1 MDTTNIQVGI
11 RIRPLIRREI
21 QTNQT
26 CYWNADN
33 KRIYSTEKEY
43 HFDEVFDS
51 TSSTMNIYNILG
63 KPLVENAMRGINGT
77 LFAYG
82 QTASGKTHT
91 ILGDVNELGI
101 LPLAIKEVFDHTVK
115 QPDREFLLRASF
127 IEIYNEEVTDLL
139 ASKKE
144 NIKILTNSENDVVVE
159 NLTTHTV
166 ISYESTMDLVQKG
179 IINRKIGI
187 TNMNERSSRS
197 HLIFRLVI
205 ESREI
210 LELNNSMEANG
221 TIIAAELNVVDL
233 AGSERAG
240 QTGAQGIR
248 LKESSFINTSLM
260 SLGVVIRKLS
270 EGDKSCHIPYR
281 DSKLTRLLQKSLG
294 GNARTCIICTVS
306 PVVLEETQQT
316 LLFASQA
323 KEVKN
328 RPTVNEVLDDK
339 SMMRKQMNEINLLKR
354 KIIELETGISHSEKD
369 KILAEQISY
378 QQKIEKQ
385 RERISLLLKEIVCTG
400 RRSFQNVTKKDNMRR
415 LTWCPGGLLKSGKNF
430 NDIKSFDEDIEMDT
444 LDGSFEKIEYQLLK
458 QEFDEYK
465 AQTCSPDEYI
475 KLKDKLTALEI
486 QHETTKNKLRDLII
500 NQEPHEAVQTLRE
513 ENSRLCNKNEV
524 LSNDNAKLQA
534 EIDISKA
541 KINSLI
547 DDVAM
552 LQEQQES
559 MVDKDYL
566 ERLKEVVNAKSLELE
581 ESRKKCELEN
591 EELIHA
597 LANQKKLWNEQVIS
611 LEEQKF
617 NLEQE
622 LHAANKK
629 IIHECKKS
637 EDFQKELQLLK
648 EQFSILKE
656 ENSKAK
662 SQTEMFV
669 DECNDLKLKSDLLIS
684 ADEDIITKNLL
695 DELELLKQ
703 HLSSLNEEKDIAVS
717 EKEMLA
723 KENND
728 LKLKFSQISCE
739 EDIVKKNLSD
749 ELELLKQH
757 LSSLNEEKDIAVSEN
772 EMLAKEN
779 NDLKLKFSQISCE
792 EDIVKKNLSDELE
805 LLKQHLSSL
814 NEEKD
819 IAVSE
824 NEMLAKENN
833 GLKLKF
839 SQISCEEDIVK
850 KNLSDELELLK
861 QHLSSLNEEKDIAVS
876 EKEMLAKENND
887 LKLKFSQ
894 ISCEEDIVKKN
905 LSDELELLKQHL
917 NSLNEEK
924 DIAVSENEMLA
935 KENNNL
941 KLKFSQ
947 ISCEEDIVKKNLSD
961 ELELL
966 KQHLSSLNKEKHIAV
981 SEKEMLAKENNDLKL
996 KFSQISFEEDIVKK
1010 NLTDELE
1017 LLKQHLNSL
1026 KQEKDIA
1033 VSEKEM
1039 LAKENNDLKLKF
1051 SQISCEE
1058 DIVKKNLSDELEL
1071 LKQHLNSLK
1080 EEKDIAVSEKEMFA
1094 KENNDLKL
1102 KFSQINCEE
1111 DIVKKNLSDELHF
1124 LKQHLNLLN
1133 EEKNTDSEKE
1143 MLIKENNNLK
1153 FGQISS
1159 VEEDILKKNLL
1170 DELELLKQQLN
1181 SLNEEKNAAVS
1192 EKEMLAEENNHLR
1205 LAQISSVEEDIV
1217 KKNLSDELCYLKQ
1230 QLNSLNEQ
1238 NNIAV
1243 SEKEMLAK
1251 ANNDLRLAQFSSDQE
1266 DIVKKNLSDELQLTK
1281 QRLISINEER
1291 SITVSQN
1298 EMLFIENNDLK
1309 LKLQQFHTVEEEIM
1323 KKYSSA
1329 LDELQILKQELNF
1342 VNQERNSVVSL
1353 NEMLVKENNDMKL
1366 RINHLTSIEEDIMQ
1380 KNLSVLEELQLLKQ
1394 KFDFVNDEKNISLS
1408 KNEMLIKDID
1418 ELKLKFNESKSMEQ
1432 DLMKKN
1438 LSVSDELQ
1446 SLKLQFNSA
1455 NEERNIAVS
1464 VNEILTKENKELKLK
1479 VNQFSFI
1486 EEEIMKKNALVL
1498 DELNLL
1504 KQNLMSVN
1512 EERNNTVSENEMLV
1526 KKNKELKMKID
1537 QLNSVEE
1544 KVFKDNLSD
1553 EMQRLKQ
1560 HLNSIYEE
1568 KNNAENLNELLRQ
1581 ENDELKLKVKQYSC
1595 SINEFEMKIF
1605 DLTQSCDKNIF
1616 EQQKKI
1622 NELIDINKELSI
1634 KSNQLSDEKNQ
1645 ISEELDLMTNKFSDI
1660 EHNFLVTQT
1669 KNHDL
1674 MEALKKEQE
1683 NCAKQC
1689 KLSKSAYER
1698 KCDQIEAETQ
1708 VLMNTLKAL
1717 KAENIQIMEINKV
1730 LKSEILVAKENL
1742 ECQQNEQITIIDK
1755 HEKHIKE
1762 LQNDIALLN
1771 KKLETHDEVISKNND
1786 LVQKVT
1792 SLEETKIELEQS
1804 LNKVNKA
1811 LKESQL
1817 NSTEQS
1823 SQLTSVVHKENQ
1835 PFNNS
1840 VNSLKYENLSKEE
1853 LIDKINHV
1861 EHLLELKKKDIS
1873 VYNDHRIEQNATIE
1887 QLKKKNEDLLSRLK
1901 RLEQIL
1907 TDLRKPSGNASTREW
1922 EEHCISL
1929 ERIKVRLESQVLHLE
1944 ERKRVLKLQLERY
1957 QQENTHLNVLIKQKD
1972 EKFAKASK
1980 ENEEE
1985 KEKLANAIQNLKID
1999 NERVCTGLKDA
2010 FNRMN
2015 AAEKA
2020 LTETK
2025 SVAELEISKRDSEI
2039 ERVSNYLIRSYER
2052 YQHYKGIA
2060 KNCLENKCSAK
2071 IKPIQNDVFTMTESY
2086 FPVLSEK
2093 STEQLS
2099 SQKRR
2104 SNEQLEGERQKSRKK
2119 LSNSIKECENEAEC
2133 NQQ

>member
-749 ELELLKQH
+749 ELEQLKQH
-757 LSSLNEEKDIAVSEN
+757 LSLLNEEKNTAVSEN
-772 EMLAKEN
+772 KALAKEN
-779 NDLKLKFSQISCE
+779 NHLKFTQISSVE
-792 EDIVKKNLSDELE
+792 EDIVKKNLL
-805 LLKQHLSSL
+805 
-814 NEEKD
+814 
-819 IAVSE
+819 
-824 NEMLAKENN
+824 
-833 GLKLKF
+833 
-839 SQISCEEDIVK
+839 
-850 KNLSDELELLK
+850 
-861 QHLSSLNEEKDIAVS
+861 
-876 EKEMLAKENND
+876 
-887 LKLKFSQ
+887 
-894 ISCEEDIVKKN
+894 
-905 LSDELELLKQHL
+905 
-917 NSLNEEK
+917 
-924 DIAVSENEMLA
+924 
-935 KENNNL
+935 
-941 KLKFSQ
+941 
-947 ISCEEDIVKKNLSD
+947 D

>member
-935 KENNNL
+935 KENNN
-941 KLKFSQ
+941 
-947 ISCEEDIVKKNLSD
+947 
-961 ELELL
+961 
-966 KQHLSSLNKEKHIAV
+966 
-981 SEKEMLAKENNDLKL
+981 
-996 KFSQISFEEDIVKK
+996 
-1010 NLTDELE
+1010 
-1017 LLKQHLNSL
+1017 
-1026 KQEKDIA
+1026 
-1033 VSEKEM
+1033 
-1039 LAKENNDLKLKF
+1039 LKLKF

>member
-966 KQHLSSLNKEKHIAV
+966 KQHL
-981 SEKEMLAKENNDLKL
+981 
-996 KFSQISFEEDIVKK
+996 
-1010 NLTDELE
+1010 
-1017 LLKQHLNSL
+1017 
-1026 KQEKDIA
+1026 
-1033 VSEKEM
+1033 
-1039 LAKENNDLKLKF
+1039 
-1051 SQISCEE
+1051 
-1058 DIVKKNLSDELEL
+1058 
-1071 LKQHLNSLK
+1071 NSLK

-1111 DIVKKNLSDELHF
+1111 DIVKKNLS
-1124 LKQHLNLLN
+1124 
-1133 EEKNTDSEKE
+1133 
-1143 MLIKENNNLK
+1143 
-1153 FGQISS
+1153 
-1159 VEEDILKKNLL
+1159 

>member
-961 ELELL
+961 ELEQLKQHLSLLNEEKNTAVSENKALAKENNHLKFTQISSVEEDIVKKNLLDELELL

-1058 DIVKKNLSDELEL
+1058 DIVKKNLS
-1071 LKQHLNSLK
+1071 
-1080 EEKDIAVSEKEMFA
+1080 
-1094 KENNDLKL
+1094 
-1102 KFSQINCEE
+1102 
-1111 DIVKKNLSDELHF
+1111 
-1124 LKQHLNLLN
+1124 
-1133 EEKNTDSEKE
+1133 
-1143 MLIKENNNLK
+1143 
-1153 FGQISS
+1153 
-1159 VEEDILKKNLL
+1159 

>member
-21 QTNQT
+21 QTNQA

-51 TSSTMNIYNILG
+51 TSSTENIYNILG

-127 IEIYNEEVTDLL
+127 IEIYNEEITDLL

-210 LELNNSMEANG
+210 SELNNSMEANG

-339 SMMRKQMNEINLLKR
+339 SMMRKQMNEINLLKK

-444 LDGSFEKIEYQLLK
+444 LDGSFEKIEFQLLK

-513 ENSRLCNKNEV
+513 ENSRLCKKNEV

-541 KINSLI
+541 KINALI

-566 ERLKEVVNAKSLELE
+566 ERLKEGVNAKSLELE

-637 EDFQKELQLLK
+637 EDFQNELQLLK

-656 ENSKAK
+656 ENNKAK

-669 DECNDLKLKSDLLIS
+669 DECNNLKSKSDQLVF
-684 ADEDIITKNLL
+684 AEEDIITKNLL

-728 LKLKFSQISCE
+728 LKLKLSHISFE

-749 ELELLKQH
+749 ELEHLKQH
-757 LSSLNEEKDIAVSEN
+757 LSSLNEEKDIAVSEKEMLVKEN
-772 EMLAKEN
+772 NDLKLKFSHISCEEDIMKKNLSDELELLKQHLNSLNEEKDIAVSEKELLAKENNDLKLKFSHISCEEDIVKNNLSDELKLLKQHLNSLNEEKNTAVSEKEMLAKEN
-779 NDLKLKFSQISCE
+779 NDLKLKFSHISCE
-792 EDIVKKNLSDELE
+792 EDIVKKNLTDELE
-805 LLKQHLSSL
+805 LLKQHLNLL
-814 NEEKD
+814 NEEKNT
-819 IAVSE
+819 AVSE
-824 NEMLAKENN
+824 KEMLAKENN
-833 GLKLKF
+833 HLKLA
-839 SQISCEEDIVK
+839 QISSVEEDIVK
-850 KNLSDELELLK
+850 KSLLDELELLK
-861 QHLSSLNEEKDIAVS
+861 QHLTSLNEEKDIAVS

-887 LKLKFSQ
+887 LKLKFSH

-924 DIAVSENEMLA
+924 DIAVSE
-935 KENNNL
+935 
-941 KLKFSQ
+941 
-947 ISCEEDIVKKNLSD
+947 
-961 ELELL
+961 
-966 KQHLSSLNKEKHIAV
+966 
-981 SEKEMLAKENNDLKL
+981 KEMLAKENNDLKL
-996 KFSQISFEEDIVKK
+996 KFS
-1010 NLTDELE
+1010 
-1017 LLKQHLNSL
+1017 H
-1026 KQEKDIA
+1026 
-1033 VSEKEM
+1033 
-1039 LAKENNDLKLKF
+1039 
-1051 SQISCEE
+1051 ISCEE

-1071 LKQHLNSLK
+1071 LKQHLNSLNG
-1080 EEKDIAVSEKEMFA
+1080 EKDIAVSEKEMLA

-1102 KFSQINCEE
+1102 KFSHISCEE
-1111 DIVKKNLSDELHF
+1111 EIAKKNLSDELQL

-1133 EEKNTDSEKE
+1133 EEKNTDSKKE
-1143 MLIKENNNLK
+1143 MLAEENNHLK
-1153 FGQISS
+1153 FAQISS
-1159 VEEDILKKNLL
+1159 VEEDILKKNLS
-1170 DELELLKQQLN
+1170 DELELLKQHLN
-1181 SLNEEKNAAVS
+1181 LINEEKNIAVS

-1205 LAQISSVEEDIV
+1205 LAQISSVDEDIL
-1217 KKNLSDELCYLKQ
+1217 KKNSSDELCYLKQ
-1230 QLNSLNEQ
+1230 QLNSLNEEK
-1238 NNIAV
+1238 NIAV

-1251 ANNDLRLAQFSSDQE
+1251 ENNDLKLAQISSDQE
-1266 DIVKKNLSDELQLTK
+1266 DIVKKNLSDELQLMK
-1281 QRLISINEER
+1281 QHLSSINQER
-1291 SITVSQN
+1291 NITVSQN

-1329 LDELQILKQELNF
+1329 LDELQILKQELNS

-1380 KNLSVLEELQLLKQ
+1380 KNLSVLDELQRLKQ

-1408 KNEMLIKDID
+1408 KNEMLMKDID
-1418 ELKLKFNESKSMEQ
+1418 EMKLKFNESKSIEQ

-1438 LSVSDELQ
+1438 LLVSDELR

-1464 VNEILTKENKELKLK
+1464 VNEILTKENKELKIK

-1486 EEEIMKKNALVL
+1486 EEEIMKKNASVL

-1512 EERNNTVSENEMLV
+1512 EERNNTVFENEMLM

-1568 KNNAENLNELLRQ
+1568 KNNAENFNELLRQ

-1595 SINEFEMKIF
+1595 SINELEMKIL
-1605 DLTQSCDKNIF
+1605 DLTQSYDKNIF

-1622 NELIDINKELSI
+1622 KELIDINKEFSV
-1634 KSNQLSDEKNQ
+1634 KSNQLSNEKNQ
-1645 ISEELDLMTNKFSDI
+1645 ISEELVLMTNKFSDI

-1698 KCDQIEAETQ
+1698 KCDQVEAEMQ
-1708 VLMNTLKAL
+1708 VLMSTLKAL
-1717 KAENIQIMEINKV
+1717 KAENIQITEINKV
-1730 LKSEILVAKENL
+1730 LKSEVLVAKENL

-1762 LQNDIALLN
+1762 LQNDIGLLN
-1771 KKLETHDEVISKNND
+1771 KKLETHNEVISRNND
-1786 LVQKVT
+1786 LVQKVK

-1811 LKESQL
+1811 LKENQLNFTEQYSQL
-1817 NSTEQS
+1817 S
-1823 SQLTSVVHKENQ
+1823 SVVHKENQ
-1835 PFNNS
+1835 LFNNA
-1840 VNSLKYENLSKEE
+1840 VNLLKYDNLSKEE
-1853 LIDKINHV
+1853 LIDKVNHV

-1873 VYNDHRIEQNATIE
+1873 VYNDHRIEQNAMIE
-1887 QLKKKNEDLLSRLK
+1887 QLKKKNEDSLSRLK

-1957 QQENTHLNVLIKQKD
+1957 QQENTHLNVIIKQKD

-2052 YQHYKGIA
+2052 YQHYRGIA

-2071 IKPIQNDVFTMTESY
+2071 VKPIQNDVFTMTENY

-2119 LSNSIKECENEAEC
+2119 LSNSIKECDNEAEC

>member
-961 ELELL
+961 ELEQLKQHLSLLNEEKNTAVSENKALAKENNHLKFTQISSVEEDIVKKNLLDELELL

-1026 KQEKDIA
+1026 K
-1033 VSEKEM
+1033 
-1039 LAKENNDLKLKF
+1039 
-1051 SQISCEE
+1051 
-1058 DIVKKNLSDELEL
+1058 
-1071 LKQHLNSLK
+1071 

-1111 DIVKKNLSDELHF
+1111 DIVKKNLS
-1124 LKQHLNLLN
+1124 
-1133 EEKNTDSEKE
+1133 
-1143 MLIKENNNLK
+1143 
-1153 FGQISS
+1153 
-1159 VEEDILKKNLL
+1159 

>member
-21 QTNQT
+21 QTNQA

-51 TSSTMNIYNILG
+51 TSSTENIYNILG

-127 IEIYNEEVTDLL
+127 IEIYNEEITDLL

-210 LELNNSMEANG
+210 SELNNSMEANG

-339 SMMRKQMNEINLLKR
+339 SMMRKQMNEINLLKK

-444 LDGSFEKIEYQLLK
+444 LDGSFEKIEFQLLK

-513 ENSRLCNKNEV
+513 ENSRLCKKNEV

-541 KINSLI
+541 KINALI

-566 ERLKEVVNAKSLELE
+566 ERLKEGVNAKSLELE

-637 EDFQKELQLLK
+637 EDFQNELQLLK

-656 ENSKAK
+656 ENNKAK

-669 DECNDLKLKSDLLIS
+669 DECNNLKSKSDQLVF
-684 ADEDIITKNLL
+684 AEEDIITKNLL

-728 LKLKFSQISCE
+728 LKLKLSHISFE

-749 ELELLKQH
+749 ELELLKQY
-757 LSSLNEEKDIAVSEN
+757 LNSLNKEKDIAVSEK

-779 NDLKLKFSQISCE
+779 NDLKLKFSHISCE
-792 EDIVKKNLSDELE
+792 DDIVKKNLSDELE
-805 LLKQHLSSL
+805 LLKQHLNSL

-824 NEMLAKENN
+824 KELLAKENNDLKLKFSHISCEEDIVKNNLSDELKLLKQHLNSLNEEKNTAVSEKEMLAKENN
-833 GLKLKF
+833 DLKLKF
-839 SQISCEEDIVK
+839 SHISCEEDIVK
-850 KNLSDELELLK
+850 KNLTDELELLK
-861 QHLSSLNEEKDIAVS
+861 QHLNLLNEEKNTAVSEKEMLAKENNHLKLAQISSVEEDIVKKSLLDELELLKQHLTSLNEEKDIAVS

-887 LKLKFSQ
+887 LKLKFSH

-924 DIAVSENEMLA
+924 DIAVSE
-935 KENNNL
+935 
-941 KLKFSQ
+941 
-947 ISCEEDIVKKNLSD
+947 
-961 ELELL
+961 
-966 KQHLSSLNKEKHIAV
+966 
-981 SEKEMLAKENNDLKL
+981 KEMLAKENNDLKL
-996 KFSQISFEEDIVKK
+996 KFS
-1010 NLTDELE
+1010 
-1017 LLKQHLNSL
+1017 H
-1026 KQEKDIA
+1026 
-1033 VSEKEM
+1033 
-1039 LAKENNDLKLKF
+1039 
-1051 SQISCEE
+1051 ISCEE

-1071 LKQHLNSLK
+1071 LKQHLNSLNG
-1080 EEKDIAVSEKEMFA
+1080 EKDIAVSEKEMLA

-1102 KFSQINCEE
+1102 KFSHISCEE
-1111 DIVKKNLSDELHF
+1111 EIAKKNLSDELQL

-1133 EEKNTDSEKE
+1133 EEKNTDSKKE
-1143 MLIKENNNLK
+1143 MLAEENNHLK
-1153 FGQISS
+1153 FAQISS
-1159 VEEDILKKNLL
+1159 VEEDILKKNLS
-1170 DELELLKQQLN
+1170 DELELLKQHLN
-1181 SLNEEKNAAVS
+1181 LINEEKNIAVS

-1205 LAQISSVEEDIV
+1205 LAQISSVDEDIL
-1217 KKNLSDELCYLKQ
+1217 KKNSSDELCYLKQ
-1230 QLNSLNEQ
+1230 QLNSLNEEK
-1238 NNIAV
+1238 NIAV

-1251 ANNDLRLAQFSSDQE
+1251 ENNDLKLAQISSDQE
-1266 DIVKKNLSDELQLTK
+1266 DIVKKNLSDELQLMK
-1281 QRLISINEER
+1281 QHLSSINQER
-1291 SITVSQN
+1291 NITVSQN

-1329 LDELQILKQELNF
+1329 LDELQILKQELNS

-1380 KNLSVLEELQLLKQ
+1380 KNLSVLDELQRLKQ

-1408 KNEMLIKDID
+1408 KNEMLMKDID
-1418 ELKLKFNESKSMEQ
+1418 EMKLKFNESKSIEQ

-1438 LSVSDELQ
+1438 LLVSDELR

-1464 VNEILTKENKELKLK
+1464 VNEILTKENKELKIK

-1486 EEEIMKKNALVL
+1486 EEEIMKKNASVL

-1512 EERNNTVSENEMLV
+1512 EERNNTVFENEMLM

-1568 KNNAENLNELLRQ
+1568 KNNAENFNELLRQ

-1595 SINEFEMKIF
+1595 SINELEMKIL
-1605 DLTQSCDKNIF
+1605 DLTQSYDKNIF

-1622 NELIDINKELSI
+1622 KELIDINKEFSV
-1634 KSNQLSDEKNQ
+1634 KSNQLSNEKNQ
-1645 ISEELDLMTNKFSDI
+1645 ISEELVLMTNKFSDI

-1698 KCDQIEAETQ
+1698 KCDQVEAEMQ
-1708 VLMNTLKAL
+1708 VLMSTLKAL
-1717 KAENIQIMEINKV
+1717 KAENIQITEINKV
-1730 LKSEILVAKENL
+1730 LKSEVLVAKENL

-1762 LQNDIALLN
+1762 LQNDIGLLN
-1771 KKLETHDEVISKNND
+1771 KKLETHNEVISRNND
-1786 LVQKVT
+1786 LVQKVK

-1811 LKESQL
+1811 LKENQLNFTEQYSQL
-1817 NSTEQS
+1817 S
-1823 SQLTSVVHKENQ
+1823 SVVHKENQ
-1835 PFNNS
+1835 LFNNA
-1840 VNSLKYENLSKEE
+1840 VNLLKYDNLSKEE
-1853 LIDKINHV
+1853 LIDKVNHV

-1873 VYNDHRIEQNATIE
+1873 VYNDHRIEQNAMIE
-1887 QLKKKNEDLLSRLK
+1887 QLKKKNEDSLSRLK

-1957 QQENTHLNVLIKQKD
+1957 QQENTHLNVIIKQKD

-2052 YQHYKGIA
+2052 YQHYRGIA

-2071 IKPIQNDVFTMTESY
+2071 VKPIQNDVFTMTENY

-2119 LSNSIKECENEAEC
+2119 LSNSIKECDNEAEC

>member
-961 ELELL
+961 ELEQLKQHLSLLNEEKNTAVSENKALAKENNHLKFTQISSVEEDIVKKNLLDELELL

-1266 DIVKKNLSDELQLTK
+1266 DIVKK
-1281 QRLISINEER
+1281 
-1291 SITVSQN
+1291 
-1298 EMLFIENNDLK
+1298 
-1309 LKLQQFHTVEEEIM
+1309 
-1323 KKYSSA
+1323 
-1329 LDELQILKQELNF
+1329 
-1342 VNQERNSVVSL
+1342 
-1353 NEMLVKENNDMKL
+1353 
-1366 RINHLTSIEEDIMQ
+1366 
-1380 KNLSVLEELQLLKQ
+1380 
-1394 KFDFVNDEKNISLS
+1394 
-1408 KNEMLIKDID
+1408 
-1418 ELKLKFNESKSMEQ
+1418 
-1432 DLMKKN
+1432 
-1438 LSVSDELQ
+1438 
-1446 SLKLQFNSA
+1446 
-1455 NEERNIAVS
+1455 
-1464 VNEILTKENKELKLK
+1464 
-1479 VNQFSFI
+1479 
-1486 EEEIMKKNALVL
+1486 
-1498 DELNLL
+1498 
-1504 KQNLMSVN
+1504 
-1512 EERNNTVSENEMLV
+1512 
-1526 KKNKELKMKID
+1526 
-1537 QLNSVEE
+1537 
-1544 KVFKDNLSD
+1544 NLSD

>member
-947 ISCEEDIVKKNLSD
+947 IS
-961 ELELL
+961 
-966 KQHLSSLNKEKHIAV
+966 
-981 SEKEMLAKENNDLKL
+981 
-996 KFSQISFEEDIVKK
+996 
-1010 NLTDELE
+1010 
-1017 LLKQHLNSL
+1017 
-1026 KQEKDIA
+1026 
-1033 VSEKEM
+1033 
-1039 LAKENNDLKLKF
+1039 
-1051 SQISCEE
+1051 
-1058 DIVKKNLSDELEL
+1058 
-1071 LKQHLNSLK
+1071 
-1080 EEKDIAVSEKEMFA
+1080 
-1094 KENNDLKL
+1094 
-1102 KFSQINCEE
+1102 CEE

>member
-961 ELELL
+961 ELEQLKQHLSLLNEEKNTAVSENKALAKENNHLKFTQISSVEEDIVKKNLLDELELL

-1102 KFSQINCEE
+1102 KFSQINC
-1111 DIVKKNLSDELHF
+1111 
-1124 LKQHLNLLN
+1124 
-1133 EEKNTDSEKE
+1133 
-1143 MLIKENNNLK
+1143 
-1153 FGQISS
+1153 
-1159 VEEDILKKNLL
+1159 
-1170 DELELLKQQLN
+1170 
-1181 SLNEEKNAAVS
+1181 
-1192 EKEMLAEENNHLR
+1192 
-1205 LAQISSVEEDIV
+1205 EEDIV

>member
-947 ISCEEDIVKKNLSD
+947 ISCEEDIVKKNLS
-961 ELELL
+961 
-966 KQHLSSLNKEKHIAV
+966 
-981 SEKEMLAKENNDLKL
+981 
-996 KFSQISFEEDIVKK
+996 
-1010 NLTDELE
+1010 DELE